1 MSLQDLLQAR
11 RARLKPEHV
20 LVLIGTKPD
29 RLDDGFDRVFIRPGD
44 RPQLMD
50 LRALVG
56 CTVTVV
62 EMERDDSLFTQAV
75 EAVAAAGARIE
86 GLVSSAGATGR
97 SAEHEIVLNRLREN
111 IHAHH

>member
-1 MSLQDLLQAR
+1 MSLADLLEAR
-11 RARLKPEHV
+11 RAGKKPDHV
-20 LVLIGTKPD
+20 LVLIGTKPKA
-29 RLDDGFDRVFIRPGD
+29 LDDGLDRVHIAPTD

-62 EMERDDSLFTQAV
+62 ETERNDPLFEQAV
-75 EAVAAAGARIE
+75 EALQAAGARIE

-97 SAEHEIVLNRLREN
+97 DAEHETILTRMRE
-111 IHAHH
+111 HLCP

>member
-11 RARLKPEHV
+11 RAGKKPDHV
-20 LVLIGTKPD
+20 LVLIGTKPKAM
-29 RLDDGFDRVFIRPGD
+29 DDGLDRVFISPSD

-50 LRALVG
+50 FRPLIG

-62 EMERDDSLFTQAV
+62 EMARNDALFEQAV
-75 EAVAAAGARIE
+75 NAVSAAGARIE
-86 GLVSSAGATGR
+86 GLVSEAGATGR
-97 SAEHEIVLNRLREN
+97 NAEHEIVLNRLRET